1 MFLMIV
7 MVQLVTI
14 PAGAS
19 TVEPGK
25 TLAQQ
30 LCSRCHA
37 IETAGDSP
45 HPDAPPFRTIH
56 RLYPVDSLAEA
67 LAEGIVTGHPDMPE
81 FKFQPDDVSNL
92 IDYLISIQV
101 R

>member
-1 MFLMIV
+1 MII
-7 MVQLVTI
+7 MAQLVTI
-14 PAGAS
+14 PVSAS
-19 TVEPGK
+19 TSESGEV
-25 TLAQQ
+25 LAEQ

-37 IETAGDSP
+37 IGKVGDSP
-45 HPDAPPFRTIH
+45 HPDAPPFRTLH
-56 RLYPVDSLAEA
+56 RFYPVDSLAEA

-81 FKFQPDDVSNL
+81 FKFEADDTDML